1 MDRTT
6 DPQNSSFLAQLRRV
20 LEDGMDYA
28 QSQLRLLQAQITSLA
43 LSTVLFLVLIASAI
57 LTGFVAF
64 ALLSVALGIWLAHL
78 TGSAGWSLLI
88 IGGVYALLAIGLGGT
103 AIRWLNNLKS

>member
-6 DPQNSSFLAQLRRV
+6 DPQNSSLSSQLKRV
-20 LEDGMDYA
+20 IEDGIDYA
-28 QSQLRLLQAQITSLA
+28 QSQLRLLQAQVTAMA
-43 LSTVLFLVLIASAI
+43 LSTILFLVLIAFAV
-57 LTGFVAF
+57 LTGIVAF

-78 TGSAGWSLLI
+78 TGGAGWSLLI

-103 AIRWLNNLKS
+103 AVRWLKNLKS